1 MESKKL
7 SLPRHENTGPANSL
21 PYRLA
26 RQQLAG
32 IPDIE
37 EQCRKGGAQYSLGN
51 SGKSI
56 VVQYLNRTYLI
67 TLPDAEISI
76 MESPEEMPIKDRIL
90 ILHYL
95 LTAKGTPPA
104 DKLIAFHELP
114 DGSVYYPTFA
124 KRTIQP
130 LVDNF
135 GSDPSLLLPTSRKLG
150 GQKADYG
157 DMAVTINAFPRV
169 PITIV
174 LWRGD
179 SEFPARGNVLFDAA
193 ISHYLP
199 TEDVTVLCETIA
211 WRLVGLKRSA

>member
-1 MESKKL
+1 MESKRFPPHQKN
-7 SLPRHENTGPANSL
+7 REPANSL
-21 PYRLA
+21 AYGLA

-37 EQCRKGGAQYSLGN
+37 EQCRKSGARYHVIGFR
-51 SGKSI
+51 KSI
-56 VVQYLNRTYLI
+56 SVQYLNRTYLI
-67 TLPDAEISI
+67 TLPDVEISL
-76 MESPEEMPIKDRIL
+76 MDSPEAIPIRDRIL

-104 DKLIAFHELP
+104 NKLITFRELAE
-114 DGSVYYPTFA
+114 GSVYYPTFA

-135 GSDPSLLLPTSRKLG
+135 GPDPRLLLEASLKLG
-150 GQKADYG
+150 GQKAGYG
-157 DMAVTINAFPRV
+157 DMAVTINAFPHV
-169 PITIV
+169 LITIV

-179 SEFPARGNVLFDAA
+179 DEFPAQGNVLFDAS

-199 TEDVTVLCETIA
+199 TEDITVLCEIIT
-211 WRLVGLKRSA
+211 WRLVGLKRLA

>member
-7 SLPRHENTGPANSL
+7 SPPRHENTVPANSL

-32 IPDIE
+32 TLDIE
-37 EQCRKGGAQYSLGN
+37 EQCRKAGAQYSE
-51 SGKSI
+51 KSI
-56 VVQYLNRTYLI
+56 TLQYLNRAYLI
-67 TLPDAEISI
+67 TLPDAEISLI
-76 MESPEEMPIKDRIL
+76 DSPDAIPIRDKIL

-95 LTAKGTPPA
+95 LTARGTSLTN
-104 DKLIAFHELP
+104 KLIAFHELP
-114 DGSVYYPTFA
+114 EGNVYYPTFA

-135 GSDPSLLLPTSRKLG
+135 GLDPKLLLPLSRKPG
-150 GQKADYG
+150 GQKAEYG
-157 DMAVTINAFPRV
+157 DAAVTINAFPHV
-169 PITIV
+169 TITII

-179 SEFPARGNVLFDAA
+179 NEFPARGDVLFDAT

-199 TEDVTVLCETIA
+199 TEDVTVLCETIV
-211 WRLVGLKRSA
+211 WRLVGLKRSV

>member
-1 MESKKL
+1 MESKDL
-7 SLPRHENTGPANSL
+7 SLLRRENTGPANSL
-21 PYRLA
+21 AYRLA

-37 EQCRKGGAQYSLGN
+37 EQCRKAGAQYSA
-51 SGKSI
+51 KSI
-56 VVQYLNRTYLI
+56 SLQYLDQTYII
-67 TLPDAEISI
+67 TLPDAEISLI
-76 MESPEEMPIKDRIL
+76 NSTEAIPIRDRIL

-95 LTAKGTPPA
+95 LTARGEPPA
-104 DKLIAFHELP
+104 NKLIAFHELP
-114 DGSVYYPTFA
+114 EGSVYYPTFA

-135 GSDPSLLLPTSRKLG
+135 GSDPQLLLPLGRNLG

-157 DMAVTINAFPRV
+157 DAAVAINAFPHV
-169 PITIV
+169 TITII

-179 SEFPARGNVLFDAA
+179 DEFPARGNVLFDAN

-199 TEDVTVLCETIA
+199 TEDVTVLCETIT
-211 WRLVGLKRSA
+211 WRLVGLKRSV

>member
-32 IPDIE
+32 IPDME
-37 EQCRKGGAQYSLGN
+37 ELCRRGGAQYSE
-51 SGKSI
+51 KS
-56 VVQYLNRTYLI
+56 VTLQYLNRSYLI
-67 TLPDAEISI
+67 TLPDAEISLI
-76 MESPEEMPIKDRIL
+76 DSHEAVPIRDKIL

-95 LTAKGTPPA
+95 LTARGTA
-104 DKLIAFHELP
+104 SANKSIAFHELP
-114 DGSVYYPTFA
+114 EGSVYYPTFA

-135 GSDPSLLLPTSRKLG
+135 GSDSQFLLPISRKLG

-157 DMAVTINAFPRV
+157 DAAVAINAFPHV

-179 SEFPARGNVLFDAA
+179 SEFPARGNVLFDAT

-199 TEDVTVLCETIA
+199 TEDVTVLCETIV
-211 WRLVGLKRSA
+211 WRLVGLKRSV

>member
-37 EQCRKGGAQYSLGN
+37 EQCRKAGAQYSGE
-51 SGKSI
+51 SI
-56 VVQYLNRTYLI
+56 TLQYLNRAYLI
-67 TLPDAEISI
+67 TLPDAEISLI
-76 MESPEEMPIKDRIL
+76 NSTEAIPIRDRIL

-95 LTAKGTPPA
+95 LTSRGTPPA
-104 DKLIAFHELP
+104 DKLIAFHELHE
-114 DGSVYYPTFA
+114 GSIYYPTFA

-135 GSDPSLLLPTSRKLG
+135 GSDPSLLLTVSRKLG
-150 GQKADYG
+150 GQKTDYG
-157 DMAVTINAFPRV
+157 DAAVTINAFPHV
-169 PITIV
+169 TITII

-179 SEFPARGNVLFDAA
+179 NEFPARGDVLFDAT

-199 TEDVTVLCETIA
+199 TEDVTVLCETIV
-211 WRLVGLKRSA
+211 WKLVGLKRSV

>member
-7 SLPRHENTGPANSL
+7 SLPRQENTEPANSL
-21 PYRLA
+21 AYRLA

-37 EQCRKGGAQYSLGN
+37 EQCCKSGAQYNVTG
-51 SGKSI
+51 SGESI
-56 VVQYLNRTYLI
+56 TVQYLNRPYLI
-67 TLPDAEISI
+67 TLPNVEISLI
-76 MESPEEMPIKDRIL
+76 DSPEDIPIRDRIL

-95 LTAKGTPPA
+95 LTSRCEPPA
-104 DKLIAFHELP
+104 NKLIAFHELHE
-114 DGSVYYPTFA
+114 GSIYYPTFA

-130 LVDNF
+130 LIDNF
-135 GSDPSLLLPTSRKLG
+135 GSDPQLLLPVSRKLG

-174 LWRGD
+174 LWQGD

-199 TEDVTVLCETIA
+199 MEDVTVLCETIA
-211 WRLVGLKRSA
+211 WRLVGLKRST

>member
-1 MESKKL
+1 MESKHL
-7 SLPRHENTGPANSL
+7 SLPRRENTGPANSL
-21 PYRLA
+21 AYRLA

-37 EQCRKGGAQYSLGN
+37 EQCRNSGAQYSLGN

-56 VVQYLNRTYLI
+56 VIQYLSRTYLI
-67 TLPDAEISI
+67 TLPDVEISL
-76 MESPEEMPIKDRIL
+76 MDNPEEISVRDRIL

-95 LTAKGTPPA
+95 LTARGTPPA
-104 DKLIAFHELP
+104 NKLIAFHELP
-114 DGSVYYPTFA
+114 EGSVYYPTFA

-135 GSDPSLLLPTSRKLG
+135 GSDPALLLPVSRKLD

-157 DMAVTINAFPRV
+157 DAAVAIIAFPRV

-179 SEFPARGNVLFDAA
+179 NEFPARGNVLFDAT

-199 TEDVTVLCETIA
+199 TEDVTVLCETIS
-211 WRLVGLKRSA
+211 WRLVGLKRSG

>member
-1 MESKKL
+1 MESKKI
-7 SLPRHENTGPANSL
+7 SLPPQENTGSVNSL
-21 PYRLA
+21 ACQLA

-37 EQCRKGGAQYSLGN
+37 EQCRKAGAQYSGE
-51 SGKSI
+51 SI
-56 VVQYLNRTYLI
+56 TLQYLNRTYLI
-67 TLPDAEISI
+67 TPANAEISLI
-76 MESPEEMPIKDRIL
+76 DSLEDIPIRDRIL

-95 LTAKGTPPA
+95 LTSSGEPPA
-104 DKLIAFHELP
+104 NKLIAFHELHK
-114 DGSVYYPTFA
+114 SNIYYPTFA

-130 LVDNF
+130 LLDNF
-135 GSDPSLLLPTSRKLG
+135 GSDPKLLLQLSRKLG
-150 GQKADYG
+150 GQKTDYG
-157 DMAVTINAFPRV
+157 DVAVTINAFPGV

-179 SEFPARGNVLFDAA
+179 SEFPARGNVLFDAT

-211 WRLVGLKRSA
+211 WRLVGLKRSV

>member
-1 MESKKL
+1 MKSKHL
-7 SLPRHENTGPANSL
+7 SLPRRENNGPANSL
-21 PYRLA
+21 AYQLA

-32 IPDIE
+32 ITDIE
-37 EQCRKGGAQYSLGN
+37 EQCRKGGAQYRLTN
-51 SGKSI
+51 LGKSI
-56 VVQYLNRTYLI
+56 TVQYLNRTHLI
-67 TLPDAEISI
+67 TLPDVEISLVDN
-76 MESPEEMPIKDRIL
+76 PEEIPIRDRIL

-95 LTAKGTPPA
+95 LTARGTPPA
-104 DKLIAFHELP
+104 NKLIAFHELP
-114 DGSVYYPTFA
+114 EGSVYYPTFA

-135 GSDPSLLLPTSRKLG
+135 GSDPQLLLSLSRNLG

-157 DMAVTINAFPRV
+157 DAAVAINAFPHV

-179 SEFPARGNVLFDAA
+179 SEFPARGNVLFDAT

-199 TEDVTVLCETIA
+199 TEDVTVLCETIV

>member
-1 MESKKL
+1 MENKKL
-7 SLPRHENTGPANSL
+7 SLPRRGITGPANT
-21 PYRLA
+21 LA
-26 RQQLAG
+26 YGLACQQLAG

-37 EQCRKGGAQYSLGN
+37 ELCHRGGAQYSLGK

-56 VVQYLNRTYLI
+56 TLQYLDQAYII
-67 TLPDAEISI
+67 TLPDAEISLI
-76 MESPEEMPIKDRIL
+76 NSTEAIPIRDRIL

-95 LTAKGTPPA
+95 LAARGTPPA
-104 DKLIAFHELP
+104 NKLIAFHELP
-114 DGSVYYPTFA
+114 EGNVYYTTFA

-135 GSDPSLLLPTSRKLG
+135 GSDPQLLLPLSRKLG

-157 DMAVTINAFPRV
+157 DAAVAINAFPHV
-169 PITIV
+169 TITII

-179 SEFPARGNVLFDAA
+179 DEFPARGDVLFDAT
-193 ISHYLP
+193 ISQYLP

-211 WRLVGLKRSA
+211 WRLVGLKRSG

>member
-7 SLPRHENTGPANSL
+7 SLPRRENIGPANSL

-32 IPDIE
+32 ISDIE
-37 EQCRKGGAQYSLGN
+37 EQCCKAGAQYS
-51 SGKSI
+51 GKAI
-56 VVQYLNRTYLI
+56 TLHYLNRTYHI
-67 TLPDAEISI
+67 TLPDAEISLI
-76 MESPEEMPIKDRIL
+76 DSPETVPIKDRIL

-95 LTAKGTPPA
+95 LTAGGEPPVN
-104 DKLIAFHELP
+104 KLIAFHELHE
-114 DGSVYYPTFA
+114 GSIYYPTFA

-135 GSDPSLLLPTSRKLG
+135 GSAPQLLLPLSRKLG

-157 DMAVTINAFPRV
+157 DAAVAINAFPHV
-169 PITIV
+169 TITII

-179 SEFPARGNVLFDAA
+179 NEFPARGDVLFDAA

-199 TEDVTVLCETIA
+199 TEDVTVLCETII
-211 WRLVGLKRSA
+211 WKLVGLKRSV